1 MVHEL
6 FVSEPKIFLMSSYR
20 NLWPGE
26 LLHALKMRVTIEKA
40 NGRHPA
46 FLTVLAGLYFPNPL
60 R

>member
-26 LLHALKMRVTIEKA
+26 SLRALKVRVTIERA
-40 NGRHPA
+40 NDRPPE
-46 FLTVLAGLYFPNPL
+46 FLAVLVGLYFPNPL